1 MSENV
6 RHMSCAKD
14 ELQRVMDRDPD
25 IVMIAYRDKDG
36 WKTACGRAP
45 DAEWDTIA
53 QIGVLDLL
61 RVDTIRFHYDQLIEG
76 VDEEL

>member
-1 MSENV
+1 
-6 RHMSCAKD
+6 
-14 ELQRVMDRDPD
+14 
-25 IVMIAYRDKDG
+25 MIAYRDKDG

-61 RVDTIRFHYDQLIEG
+61 RVDTIRFHYDRLIEG